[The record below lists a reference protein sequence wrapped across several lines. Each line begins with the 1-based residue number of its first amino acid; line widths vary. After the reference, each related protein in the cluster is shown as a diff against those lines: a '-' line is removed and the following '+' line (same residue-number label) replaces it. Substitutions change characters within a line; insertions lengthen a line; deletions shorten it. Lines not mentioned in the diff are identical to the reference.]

1 MRSFP
6 PEAGRVAV
14 SAALSKLAR
23 VTLGRLVVLRVGREG
38 TVMEAAGIEAAGRV
52 DVSVLGSAA
61 KDAFCR
67 LSVQSKVHTIH
78 FLTFFIKTP

>member
-14 SAALSKLAR
+14 SAPCSKLAR

-38 TVMEAAGIEAAGRV
+38 TAMEAAGIGAAGRA
-52 DVSVLGSAA
+52 DASVFGSAA

-67 LSVQSKVHTIH
+67 QSVQSSVHTIH
-78 FLTFFIKTP
+78 FLAFFIKTP